1 MSVSC
6 PTAEMVGTRTAA
18 SARHTASA
26 LNAERSSRPP
36 PPRPTMQHSISAIR
50 FTNPSARTSASTA
63 LPPCTRASTTSRR
76 AEGHRRRATVMMSCS
91 AAPSVLV
98 TTATVPA
105 SGGSARFRA
114 ASNSPSWCSSG
125 LDPLELPLR
134 LADRRGGKQA
144 GDVELELALRLVQA
158 RPPQHEDLGAV
169 GRGLAGAHRVAL
181 PHAAAHLAVRVAEL
195 EVPVPA
201 LPRLALEYFAADPD
215 GRELALDHAL
225 GRQGELADGPHVIGG
240 GEEVGLEG
248 EGHVRPAVRR
258 KESPMGG
265 AVAIR
270 PGRPTACLG

>member
-1 MSVSC
+1 MAASSRSPARSTRSIPSRVRPASAPPSRVPRSSTCARQCDIGQRQLRGGRRRGGPHVSDEIGERDVGSC

-114 ASNSPSWCSSG
+114 ASNSPSWCS
-125 LDPLELPLR
+125 R
-134 LADRRGGKQA
+134 
-144 GDVELELALRLVQA
+144 ALTRSSSRCA
-158 RPPQHEDLGAV
+158 WPIDAV
-169 GRGLAGAHRVAL
+169 GSRRVTLSWNSPFASYRLGFPSTKTSVPSAGGL
-181 PHAAAHLAVRVAEL
+181 
-195 EVPVPA
+195 PA
-201 LPRLALEYFAADPD
+201 R
-215 GRELALDHAL
+215 
-225 GRQGELADGPHVIGG
+225 
-240 GEEVGLEG
+240 
-248 EGHVRPAVRR
+248 
-258 KESPMGG
+258 
-265 AVAIR
+265 
-270 PGRPTACLG
+270 TA